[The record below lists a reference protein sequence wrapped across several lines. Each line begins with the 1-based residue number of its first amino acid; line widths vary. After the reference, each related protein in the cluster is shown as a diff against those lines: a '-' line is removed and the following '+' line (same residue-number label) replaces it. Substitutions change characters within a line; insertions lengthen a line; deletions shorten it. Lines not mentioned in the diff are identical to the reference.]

1 MDQGNKEN
9 LQPHEIALVNE
20 IIGPN
25 QKCLCRAIAQ
35 VAIDRS
41 TFLGTNFPKPN
52 DDLSSAKVS
61 KSHDRN
67 NNDFNWHIVLNVG
80 VIVFCEDLH
89 QHEHFINLIDMEK
102 GKIILPQKIERGTM
116 FQRRRRFITIFETQ
130 FGTVC
135 LNFVDD
141 DEADAFMKELYKF
154 YTDYRCES
162 NASNTF
168 DGKDSGGSDLSNHLR
183 KYKDNNKETVT
194 CDNLN
199 VESSRKRDKK
209 QSLAG
214 KFKQLFSIRGSLSN
228 LSKKEV
234 STEYFKNKIGE
245 NQFAKLVIFLK
256 IAGRNETD
264 FDDPGQ
270 AREIL
275 KFYEENKSSIDMI
288 QPEREEEY
296 GVIEDDGFEPPY
308 HDGDKTMPI
317 EENNMTNKIIKR
329 VLSYN
334 ESGIPWSYDD
344 NIYVRSS
351 IKPALP
357 PKFDSNVKPNTTVL
371 PPKPVEKVLIREEKI
386 MARQLSR
393 PVRPAPPPPSQSSLP
408 KTDSLAPD
416 YANSREV
423 LMRSIRERS
432 NMSLKPV
439 NENTTQVPP
448 NSPNPPKDNRR
459 SLASVLNNALK
470 RIHDVNIIYG
480 EDPDSTEYWDER

>member
-1 MDQGNKEN
+1 MDQDNKEN

-25 QKCLCRAIAQ
+25 QKSLCRAIAQ

-41 TFLGTNFPKPN
+41 TFLGTNFPKP
-52 DDLSSAKVS
+52 DDNLSSEKIS

-89 QHEHFINLIDMEK
+89 QHEHFINLINMEK
-102 GKIILPQKIERGTM
+102 GKIILPQKIERGTT

-141 DEADAFMKELYKF
+141 DEADVFMKELYKF
-154 YTDYRCES
+154 YPDNRCVS
-162 NASNTF
+162 NASNIAMEKNS
-168 DGKDSGGSDLSNHLR
+168 GDSDISNHLR
-183 KYKDNNKETVT
+183 KHKDNSKDTII

-199 VESSRKRDKK
+199 VESLRKSDKK

-234 STEYFKNKIGE
+234 SKEYFKNKIGE

-256 IAGRNETD
+256 VAGRNETD

-275 KFYEENKSSIDMI
+275 KFYEENKKSIDMI

-296 GVIEDDGFEPPY
+296 GVIEDDMFETPF
-308 HDGDKTMPI
+308 HDGDKTIPI
-317 EENNMTNKIIKR
+317 EENNMTSKIIKR
-329 VLSYN
+329 VLSYD
-334 ESGIPWSYDD
+334 ETSIQWSYDD
-344 NIYVRSS
+344 NIYIDPSS
-351 IKPALP
+351 KPPLP
-357 PKFDSNVKPNTTVL
+357 PKFDSNVKPSTTVL
-371 PPKPVEKVLIREEKI
+371 PPKPDEKVLKREEKI
-386 MARQLSR
+386 LARNLSR

-408 KTDSLAPD
+408 KSDSLAPD
-416 YANSREV
+416 YANSREM
-423 LMRSIRERS
+423 LMRSIRERK

-439 NENTTQVPP
+439 NEKTTKVPP
-448 NSPNPPKDNRR
+448 NSPNPPKDNRK

-470 RIHDVNIIYG
+470 RIHDVNIVYG
-480 EDPDSTEYWDER
+480 EDPDSNEYWDER

>member
-1 MDQGNKEN
+1 MDQDNKDN

-20 IIGPN
+20 IIGPY
-25 QKCLCRAIAQ
+25 QKSLCRAIAQ

-41 TFLGTNFPKPN
+41 TFLGTNFPRPD
-52 DDLSSAKVS
+52 DDLSSEKIS

-89 QHEHFINLIDMEK
+89 QHEHFINLINMER
-102 GKIILPQKIERGTM
+102 GKIILQQKIEQGTT

-141 DEADAFMKELYKF
+141 DEADVFMKELYK
-154 YTDYRCES
+154 YYPDNRCVS
-162 NASNTF
+162 NASNIVKEKNL
-168 DGKDSGGSDLSNHLR
+168 DDSDLSNHLR
-183 KYKDNNKETVT
+183 KHKDNNEETII

-199 VESSRKRDKK
+199 VESLRKSDKK

-234 STEYFKNKIGE
+234 SKEYFKNKIGE
-245 NQFAKLVIFLK
+245 NQFAKLVVFLK
-256 IAGRNETD
+256 VAGRNETE

-270 AREIL
+270 AREVL

-296 GVIEDDGFEPPY
+296 GVIEDDMFETPCP
-308 HDGDKTMPI
+308 DGDKTMPT

-329 VLSYN
+329 VLSYD
-334 ESGIPWSYDD
+334 ETGIQWSYDD
-344 NIYVRSS
+344 NIYVDPSL
-351 IKPALP
+351 KPPLP
-357 PKFDSNVKPNTTVL
+357 PKFDSNVKPSTMVL
-371 PPKPVEKVLIREEKI
+371 PPKPAIKLLKREEKI
-386 MARQLSR
+386 LSRQLSR

-408 KTDSLAPD
+408 KSDSVAPD

-432 NMSLKPV
+432 NMNLKPV
-439 NENTTQVPP
+439 NEKTTQVPP

-470 RIHDVNIIYG
+470 RIHDVNIVYG
-480 EDPDSTEYWDER
+480 EDPDSNEYWDER